1 MAKLALF
8 VAVALHM
15 VGFGAVIPVM
25 PTLVKSLGGD
35 AVVQGLLTSVF
46 TLAQLV
52 SAPLWGWASDRLGRR
67 VIIAAGLG
75 LAALGN
81 AGLYLAK
88 DLAAAFVARALAG
101 LGGGTLPAIQAAV
114 LELSR
119 PEERAT
125 SMALFGMA
133 FGVGFV
139 LGPLIGGI
147 LAVLSPR
154 GPFLAA
160 ALLSATAALWT
171 AAVYKPPATPLQLK
185 AGGGGGGVVVLV
197 AAAFFL
203 MNMAFSQFE
212 AIVSYY
218 GSDLGL
224 TPAYIGLMM
233 ALAGV
238 AAGGAQWAVRR
249 LERGGSTVKGI
260 SVGLAAMAGGL
271 LTVAVPAVPALFV
284 GVAVASAGQIMA
296 SAFISKA
303 VAEGA
308 ERVGLAFG
316 VMQTAGS
323 LGRLVGPA
331 AGGYLYK
338 ALSPSAPFL
347 AAAALAVLTLALFA
361 YGIRNS
367 PVGTRLGGPLHV
379 LQEAHRH

>member
-8 VAVALHM
+8 VAVVLHM

-35 AVVQGLLTSVF
+35 SVVQGLLASVF

-52 SAPLWGWASDRLGRR
+52 SAPLWGWASDRVGRR
-67 VIIAAGLG
+67 AVIAAGLG
-75 LAALGN
+75 LAALGH
-81 AGLYLAK
+81 AGLYLAG
-88 DLAAAFVARALAG
+88 DLPTAFAARAVSG

-119 PEERAT
+119 PEERAA

-139 LGPLIGGI
+139 LGPLIGGV
-147 LAVLSPR
+147 LAIVSPR

-171 AAVYKPPATPLQLK
+171 AAVYKPPATPPQLK
-185 AGGGGGGVVVLV
+185 SSGGGGVVVLV
-197 AAAFFL
+197 AVAFFL
-203 MNMAFSQFE
+203 MNMSFSQFE
-212 AIVSYY
+212 SIVSYY

-224 TPAYIGLMM
+224 TPAYIGIMM

-249 LERGGSTVKGI
+249 LERGGSSLRGI

-271 LTVAVPAVPALFV
+271 LAVAVPAVPALFV
-284 GVAVASAGQIMA
+284 GVAVASAGQIIA

-361 YGIRNS
+361 YGVRNS
-367 PVGTRLGGPLHV
+367 PVGTRLGSSLHI